1 MILHL
6 TGIGTVDK
14 LQLVNK
20 INIIEWFRI
29 HQRIKVTLSLS
40 KEIILVKASGPTDEL
55 EEN

>member
-40 KEIILVKASGPTDEL
+40 KKIILVKASGPTDEL